1 MFSGCLSVR
10 PKPEITSFHL
20 YMGPVVSPS
29 NRDRFSVGIG
39 FRALPGER
47 MERMAWN
54 YADVS

>member
-1 MFSGCLSVR
+1 MFSGCPSVR

-47 MERMAWN
+47 MERMA
-54 YADVS
+54 